1 MTKVIVFDMD
11 GTIFDFYGVNGWL
24 EDLHNENTRPY
35 DLAEF
40 MYTIELIDI
49 LNQLRELGWLVGIT
63 SWLAKD
69 SSQEYKKATRESKK
83 NRLAEINFP
92 CDFCHLVQ
100 YGTRKDTCTKNLGGF
115 QILVDDNA
123 EVRESWR
130 NGATIDAN
138 KNILEELK
146 KLLDI

>member
-63 SWLAKD
+63 SWLAKN

-83 NRLAEINFP
+83 NRLTEIDFP
-92 CDFCHLVQ
+92 CDF
-100 YGTRKDTCTKNLGGF
+100 
-115 QILVDDNA
+115 
-123 EVRESWR
+123 
-130 NGATIDAN
+130 
-138 KNILEELK
+138 
-146 KLLDI
+146 